1 MKRFFPAYALDASR
15 PRTLAAP
22 RPCDSKAG
30 MLSRRLLLALVLAAA
45 VAAGNFFVAG
55 DALAWRV
62 GAPFALALVVA
73 LLPSRAAAPPAR
85 EPAPPPPPPAEPAGA
100 QAPGLLRLP
109 PEEGR
114 FVHFPTQDLPRHPD
128 EQIGAAVRR
137 IHQGRRQAPHARVAV

>member
-22 RPCDSKAG
+22 PPCDSKAG

-55 DALAWRV
+55 DVLAWRV

-73 LLPSRAAAPPAR
+73 LPSGRPRRPLGSRPRRLRRPPSRRGPRRSVSSASSRRRAASS
-85 EPAPPPPPPAEPAGA
+85 
-100 QAPGLLRLP
+100 
-109 PEEGR
+109 
-114 FVHFPTQDLPRHPD
+114 TS
-128 EQIGAAVRR
+128 
-137 IHQGRRQAPHARVAV
+137 